1 MAHFSIGYVLRLRDG
16 MYAVRSAQ
24 FPSCEGCDVQ
34 VWPAREKFRQAL
46 SEHVRKM
53 IKQGEMPSLYP
64 SLEEAESGLSKRC
77 RVQIPADD
85 RLPNTFDFATIVEV
99 DLSAEEAERFA
110 AMRVRKLLPETQL

>member
-1 MAHFSIGYVLRLRDG
+1 MF
-16 MYAVRSAQ
+16 AVRSAQ
-24 FPSCEGCDVQ
+24 YPSCEGCDVQ

-46 SEHVRKM
+46 SEHVRQM

-77 RVQIPADD
+77 SVQIPADD

-99 DLSAEEAERFA
+99 DLSAEDAERFA